1 MYCSIDDAWGSD
13 FNKDSKYSD
22 SDKTEEFKQREYTL
36 TESSDDS
43 ANKSEKQAYT
53 QYMKLRERFGDGES
67 EDKVC
72 IAVNTHINKCATC
85 RARYLASI
93 ERPSILPSMNTIM
106 EKIHNNS
113 DTITIML
120 ICVMILLIIKL
131 FRS

>member
-36 TESSDDS
+36 TESSDES
-43 ANKSEKQAYT
+43 ANRSEKQAYS
-53 QYMKLRERFGDGES
+53 QYMKLRERFGED

-85 RARYLASI
+85 RARYLSSI
-93 ERPSILPSMNTIM
+93 QRPSLLPSIDTIM
-106 EKIHNNS
+106 EKINNNS
-113 DTITIML
+113 DTITIIL
-120 ICVMILLIIKL
+120 ICIMILLIVKL
-131 FRS
+131 FKS